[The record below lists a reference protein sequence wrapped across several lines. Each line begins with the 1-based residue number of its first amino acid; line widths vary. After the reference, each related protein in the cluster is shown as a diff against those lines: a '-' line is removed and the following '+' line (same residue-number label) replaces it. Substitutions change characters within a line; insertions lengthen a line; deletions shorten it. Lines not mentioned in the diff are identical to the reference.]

1 MLDFFKEL
9 ISAVRA
15 TAVERVKNPILGALT
30 FSWCAF
36 NWDKILILFFSS
48 TTIEEKIKYI
58 NDHYTLD
65 STILYPIY
73 SAVAITLVLPIIS
86 AFAVF
91 CQNKPIMF
99 SADKYADRNDR
110 LLKRKINSEEFRALA
125 DIAYERVKTDAQ
137 REIQAMI
144 SEIEKSKADSNEMN
158 VLIQRLQEEIDFL
171 SDKLKENETAHE
183 NYKKEN
189 ARLSTEL
196 KRSQKEFSAFR
207 PKDLLDEQTPIGTRV
222 LNKMTLFPDKKTQD

>member
-1 MLDFFKEL
+1 
-9 ISAVRA
+9 
-15 TAVERVKNPILGALT
+15 
-30 FSWCAF
+30 
-36 NWDKILILFFSS
+36 
-48 TTIEEKIKYI
+48 
-58 NDHYTLD
+58 
-65 STILYPIY
+65 
-73 SAVAITLVLPIIS
+73 
-86 AFAVF
+86 
-91 CQNKPIMF
+91 
-99 SADKYADRNDR
+99 
-110 LLKRKINSEEFRALA
+110 
-125 DIAYERVKTDAQ
+125 
-137 REIQAMI
+137 
-144 SEIEKSKADSNEMN
+144 MN